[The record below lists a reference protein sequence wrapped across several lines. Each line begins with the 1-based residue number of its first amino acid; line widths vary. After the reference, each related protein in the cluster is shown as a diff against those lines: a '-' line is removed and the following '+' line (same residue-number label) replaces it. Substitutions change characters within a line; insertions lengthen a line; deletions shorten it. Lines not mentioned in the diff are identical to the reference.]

1 MIRLFDYDIFGRR
14 KSKKQRQRETIANN
28 RERGRM
34 GEDMVAMKYTLAGYE
49 VDRTHPKGADMTVRK
64 RDLFTGRVTSTRHVE
79 VKTGPKARLSP
90 LQKRVKKKKRTKV
103 ERVDSPFF

>member
-1 MIRLFDYDIFGRR
+1 LLDIWGR
-14 KSKKQRQRETIANN
+14 KSKKQRKRETIASN

-34 GEDMVAMKYTLAGYE
+34 GEDLVAMKYAASGYE

-64 RDLFTGRVTSTRHVE
+64 RDLFTGRVTSTRRIE
-79 VKTGPKARLSP
+79 VKTGRSKLSP
-90 LQKRVKKKKRTKV
+90 LQRKMKKKKRTKV

>member
-1 MIRLFDYDIFGRR
+1 MFDFGIR
-14 KSKKQRQRETIANN
+14 KSKKQRKRETIARN

-34 GEDMVAMKYTLAGYE
+34 GEDMVAMKYAMSGYE

-64 RDLFTGRVTSTRHVE
+64 RDLFTGRVTSTKRIE
-79 VKTGPKARLSP
+79 VKTGDAKLSP

-103 ERVDSPFF
+103 ERLDSPFL

>member
-1 MIRLFDYDIFGRR
+1 VIWLFDYDIFGRR

-64 RDLFTGRVTSTRHVE
+64 RDLFTGRVTSTRRVE
-79 VKTGPKARLSP
+79 VKTGKARLSP
-90 LQKRVKKKKRTKV
+90 VQKRIKKKKRTKV